1 MDLVWYR
8 HVKFRPWYV
17 PWSRQIDLPD
27 GLLLELVPGLLLG
40 YLGYGREIFDGRQSL
55 PVSSG
60 AVINASKA
68 SR

>member
-17 PWSRQIDLPD
+17 SWSRQIDLPD
-27 GLLLELVPGLLLG
+27 GLLLEPGLGLLLG
-40 YLGYGREIFDGRQSL
+40 HLGCGREIFDGRQSL

-60 AVINASKA
+60 AVIIARKA